1 MWPGWREV
9 RVRNASGGTYVG
21 LKGNKSKE
29 FRMALQKEKR
39 EKKRIRNTLLFNTW
53 TGQKTSTGSRHAR
66 GREKHYENSLQS
78 QTSTQVTTTK
88 IETHT

>member
-39 EKKRIRNTLLFNTW
+39 EKKED
-53 TGQKTSTGSRHAR
+53 QKYTYIQHVDRTKNKHGVSSR
-66 GREKHYENSLQS
+66 
-78 QTSTQVTTTK
+78 
-88 IETHT
+88 

>member
-66 GREKHYENSLQS
+66 GREKQIMKILYKVR
-78 QTSTQVTTTK
+78 QVHK
-88 IETHT
+88 EQPQR